1 MSGERISKN
10 LQALV
15 LEDER
20 RRHKNAGSSEAAA
33 KLSCGDPSF
42 DRPDAPRWLLLSSET
57 DGECGQVCGCKEM
70 TAVYREN
77 RGRHGDRRIAAGLR
91 DRNFPLDHKAVRRLM
106 KKLGLVCGDRG
117 NIVLARKNRAKSRR
131 ICRIGAFVPEMG
143 RRRDSVQLVWGEA
156 LFISRPRSAQQ
167 RSGQLYHFGPSR
179 AEYGR
184 LRAG

>member
-1 MSGERISKN
+1 MSG
-10 LQALV
+10 
-15 LEDER
+15 
-20 RRHKNAGSSEAAA
+20 AGTKTRAVQ
-33 KLSCGDPSF
+33 KLRQSCP
-42 DRPDAPRWLLLSSET
+42 AEILLLIAQMPRAGFCYHPKRMENV
-57 DGECGQVCGCKEM
+57 DKCAVVKKEM

-106 KKLGLVCGDRG
+106 KKLGLLCGDRG

-131 ICRIGAFVPEMG
+131 ICRIGASVPEMG
-143 RRRDSVQLVWGEA
+143 HRRDRVQLVWGEA